1 MLNFLRQIFEN
12 PYISNFMKILP
23 MVVDLLRADGET
35 NRRTDIFA
43 SHIIANAPKSY
54 YIFCMK
60 KKNIDKK
67 SGKSWNLDS

>member
-1 MLNFLRQIFEN
+1 
-12 PYISNFMKILP
+12 